1 MSRNS
6 PSPKDDLTQLKQK
19 LIHYKSEIRHVQ
31 NQLKSYERAL
41 EREKENTSFWKKKHA
56 ETLSTSEKEVEIE
69 GLERELD
76 LLRNKLSEQ
85 KIIAEAFREKASRK
99 QPVIEEKIV
108 EKIIEKVVEKPVE
121 RFEKS
126 DILCFFQHSIL
137 LPEQSERE
145 LMIFGNVIIQNQTS
159 STLHSPVLCLKM
171 KPVASSTLSGK
182 IVDEKSIEASSIPS
196 SSLEWRYAHPKW
208 NEKIQHDGEYWIK
221 PIKQTSLKPKDK
233 LLFDSFQ
240 VVIPLSSDTT
250 SFILEGFFYSEEWQ
264 EGIPFLNKVVL
275 NFP

>member
-69 GLERELD
+69 GLEKELD
-76 LLRNKLSEQ
+76 LLRNELSEQ

-108 EKIIEKVVEKPVE
+108 EKVIEKIVEKPVE

-126 DILCFFQHSIL
+126 DLLCFFQHSLL
-137 LPEQSERE
+137 LPEQDESE

-159 STLHSPVLCLKM
+159 STLRSPVLCLKM
-171 KPVASSTLSGK
+171 KPNASAILSGK
-182 IVDEKSIEASSIPS
+182 IIDEKEIEVSSLPS
-196 SSLEWRYAHPKW
+196 ASLEWRYAHPKW
-208 NEKIQHDGEYWIK
+208 NEKIQNDGEYWIK
-221 PIKQTSLKPKDK
+221 PIKQTVLKPKDK

>member
-69 GLERELD
+69 GLEKELD
-76 LLRNKLSEQ
+76 LLRNELSEQ

-99 QPVIEEKIV
+99 QPVIEEKVVEKVI
-108 EKIIEKVVEKPVE
+108 EKIIEKPVE

-126 DILCFFQHSIL
+126 DILCFFQHSLL
-137 LPEQSERE
+137 LPEQDESE

-159 STLHSPVLCLKM
+159 STLRSPVLCLKM
-171 KPVASSTLSGK
+171 KPNASAILSGK
-182 IVDEKSIEASSIPS
+182 LIDEKDIEVSSIPS
-196 SSLEWRYAHPKW
+196 ASLEWRYAHPKW
-208 NEKIQHDGEYWIK
+208 NEKIQNDGEYWIK
-221 PIKQTSLKPKDK
+221 PIKQTVLKPKDK

>member
-76 LLRNKLSEQ
+76 LLRNELSEQ

-159 STLHSPVLCLKM
+159 STLRSPVLCLKM
-171 KPVASSTLSGK
+171 KPTASAILSGK
-182 IVDEKSIEASSIPS
+182 IIDEKDIEVSSIPS
-196 SSLEWRYAHPKW
+196 ASLEWRYAHPKW
-208 NEKIQHDGEYWIK
+208 NEKIQNDGEYWIK
-221 PIKQTSLKPKDK
+221 PIKQTVLKPKDK

-240 VVIPLSSDTT
+240 VAIPLSCDTT

>member
-69 GLERELD
+69 GLEKELD
-76 LLRNKLSEQ
+76 LLRNELSEQ

-108 EKIIEKVVEKPVE
+108 EKVIEKIVEKPVE

-126 DILCFFQHSIL
+126 DLLCFFQHSLL
-137 LPEQSERE
+137 LPEQDESE

-159 STLHSPVLCLKM
+159 STLRSPVLCLKM
-171 KPVASSTLSGK
+171 KPNASAILSGK
-182 IVDEKSIEASSIPS
+182 IIDEKDIEVSSLPS
-196 SSLEWRYAHPKW
+196 ASLEWRYAHPKW
-208 NEKIQHDGEYWIK
+208 NEKIQNDGEYWIK
-221 PIKQTSLKPKDK
+221 PIKQTVLKPKDK